1 MSTNKERLLGS
12 RVKELIAKGVSHIPN
27 NKLTRGLG
35 TVAKHAELNLNR
47 NPLTRLISQGEGFL
61 ANKGGQLTKHFGVE
75 PFIGEMGVGFM
86 IPGPGGEVKA
96 GKQLLNTNK
105 NLNKLT
111 FRGSGSPFRARRPT
125 KTLNPQSL
133 IGGTPNKIIKAFPKL
148 KDEAMEWARGA
159 YDYARK
165 NTIAG
170 AKQPL
175 EGYPRFVTPD
185 GKLWRPKTNMS
196 FGEGYSLKFVDVD
209 LLKGYTDARA
219 LKEAPWRKQHV
230 IDELQGILNKKSAG
244 DELENLLKVMVSD
257 YDKKLKSLP
266 PGSTKGHYISLKKG
280 GLDIAENFG
289 EQAGKSHNKIID
301 GKKIKIDGNY
311 AEQAQSSVRVNG
323 NGNGD
328 GSGFIPSDWE
338 EYVEYK
344 LPKLGS
350 SLKKVNKDPLKE
362 LIIKRKKPASISSTK
377 AVKIKK

>member
-1 MSTNKERLLGS
+1 MATNKERLIGS
-12 RVKELIAKGVSHIPN
+12 RLGDLIRNGASKIPN
-27 NKLTRGLG
+27 NGATRAIGN
-35 TVAKHAELNLNR
+35 VAN
-47 NPLTRLISQGEGFL
+47 RLINNKNPFANLYNNAEAGL
-61 ANKGGQLTKHFGVE
+61 INKGGDALTKYLKID
-75 PFIGEMGVGFM
+75 PTIGRMGIGFA
-86 IPGPGGEVKA
+86 IPGGPGNDVKTVKNA
-96 GKQLLNTNK
+96 A

-111 FRGSGSPFRARRPT
+111 SRGTGSPFRARRPT
-125 KTLNPQSL
+125 KTLNAQSL

-148 KDEAMEWARGA
+148 KDEAMNWARGA

-165 NTIAG
+165 NTMAG

-230 IDELQGILNKKSAG
+230 IDELQGILNKKGAG

-266 PGSTKGHYISLKKG
+266 PGSTKGHYTSLKKG

-289 EQAGKSHNKIID
+289 EQAGKSHNKIVN
-301 GKKIKIDGNY
+301 GQKIKVDGNY
-311 AEQAQSSVRVNG
+311 AEQAQSSVRING
-323 NGNGD
+323 NGNGN
-328 GSGFIPSDWE
+328 GNGFVPSTWE
-338 EYVEYK
+338 EYVDYK
-344 LPKLGS
+344 LPQLG
-350 SLKKVNKDPLKE
+350 KKIDTKPLQELVIRKNKKASQVDRAKSALE
-362 LIIKRKKPASISSTK
+362 ALQSRK
-377 AVKIKK
+377 